1 MAAEKIAISLPAGTL
16 QRLEAVRQRLGKSRS
31 SVVVEAI
38 EAWLDESEPADD
50 DRRYV
55 EAYLQHPETSEPS
68 GAVATAVVSG
78 WEPWE

>member
-1 MAAEKIAISLPAGTL
+1 MSAQKIAISLPAETL
-16 QRLEAVRQRLGKSRS
+16 RRLEVLRKRLGKSRS

-38 EAWLDESEPADD
+38 EAWLEQSEPSED

-55 EAYLQHPETSEPS
+55 EGYLEHPEDVESTASL
-68 GAVATAVVSG
+68 AKAVVGS